1 MDHSVIFLED
11 LRLMLER
18 AIKDTKESHSIQ
30 CERELQKN
38 LQNQQETFSRIVEA
52 ERTHNQQ
59 RLLDSQFHMDY
70 M

>member
-1 MDHSVIFLED
+1 
-11 LRLMLER
+11 MLER
-18 AIKDTKESHSIQ
+18 AIKDTKEAHSIH

-38 LQNQQETFSRIVEA
+38 LQNQQETFSRIVDA

-59 RLLDSQFHMDY
+59 RLESNHMDY